1 MSSDYEKLKKLYDQI
16 DRLTVMD
23 IASNEFIDE
32 FVVWNSSCMSFFED
46 KYGENSAKYAN
57 YKALITMLPDEQNP
71 NYLKN
76 RSKMQTRVLPL
87 IKKFFGS
94 LLGELKENEAMTDN
108 DNKNVFIVHG
118 HADDLKYQISDL
130 LRTIKLNP
138 IILHKKTS
146 SSRAIIEKIEKYG
159 REASTAVV
167 LFTPDDF
174 GNVKTEEEKKPR
186 ARQNVV
192 FEAGYFMGL
201 LGRDRV
207 ILVVSDKSIELPGD
221 LTGVV
226 YSETSELDIAKEL
239 KAMGLDVDLND
250 LM

>member
-1 MSSDYEKLKKLYDQI
+1 MSSDYEKLKKLYDRI
-16 DRLTVMD
+16 DELIVMD
-23 IASNEFIDE
+23 VHDNIFETAMITWNTECKRFLTNKYGNDSIEYNNYQMIMQYASNGKSKD
-32 FVVWNSSCMSFFED
+32 
-46 KYGENSAKYAN
+46 N
-57 YKALITMLPDEQNP
+57 YKNRMLLQERISSIIKP
-71 NYLKN
+71 NFEN
-76 RSKMQTRVLPL
+76 
-87 IKKFFGS
+87 
-94 LLGELKENEAMTDN
+94 LLEDLKENKTMISN
-108 DNKNVFIVHG
+108 DTKNVFIVHG

-146 SSRAIIEKIEKYG
+146 SSRTIIEKIEKYG
-159 REASTAVV
+159 CEASAAVV

-174 GNVKTEEEKKPR
+174 GNVKSEEEKNPR

-207 ILVVSDKSIELPGD
+207 LLVVSDKSIELPGD
-221 LTGVV
+221 LSGVV
-226 YSETSELDIAKEL
+226 YSETSESDIAKEL